1 MNARLSVVAAVLLL
15 AGCSAAAD
23 APEPSPPPSSA
34 SPSPSTDPTTPE
46 PSPSETVEEVTGP
59 PEQCEQATSAG
70 TDGDPIADAA
80 QGADLPET
88 VTLHLG
94 VQVIDSTEIEGAS
107 EVVARICSEPLTDD
121 DLRESATA
129 IARAVYVADA
139 GADITRFVVTSWVP
153 DGDSIQEDASVHVD
167 SFGDYLWESDTAPL
181 DAHWTR

>member
-1 MNARLSVVAAVLLL
+1 MNARLAGVAVVALLL
-15 AGCSAAAD
+15 VGCSAEAD
-23 APEPSPPPSSA
+23 APEPEPALSSAPPS
-34 SPSPSTDPTTPE
+34 PTTEPAT
-46 PSPSETVEEVTGP
+46 PSPSETVEEVAGP
-59 PEQCEQATSAG
+59 PERCEQATGAG
-70 TDGDPIADAA
+70 TDGDPIATAA
-80 QGADLPET
+80 QDADLPET

-167 SFGDYLWESDTAPL
+167 SFGDYLWDSDTAPL
-181 DAHWTR
+181 DAYWTR